1 MFIVAM
7 ALMAVGYATM
17 YWGVDNFIVWKAQR
31 AQNVDPLSSQM
42 MDSVPFISLFGLPH
56 KGSLHQVPFPY
67 TAANTA
73 GNGSDAKVKPATNGT
88 GAPNAGTSSPT
99 VIQQV

>member
-7 ALMAVGYATM
+7 LLMASGYAMT
-17 YWGVDNFIVWKAQR
+17 YWGIDNFIVWKAQR
-31 AQNVDPLSSQM
+31 AQGVDPLSSEM

-56 KGSLHQVPFPY
+56 KGSLHKVPFPY
-67 TAANTA
+67 TQSGTA
-73 GNGSDAKVKPATNGT
+73 GNGSTAATPTSNGT

-99 VIQQV
+99 TITQV